1 MVSRTS
7 AIPWGS
13 SPLIGSSRT
22 RRSGSPTSASPIP
35 RPLLHSKGKM
45 FRFFSFRHLPVRP
58 SSKISSMYPFS
69 EYQTIHILFSGLYM
83 HSCCHTAPVLQSRH
97 PTRERILSSSFPL
110 HPNISIS
117 PAVGLASPLI
127 IFRSSLFPAPFR
139 PINP

>member
-35 RPLLHSKGKM
+35 RRCFIPREKC
-45 FRFFSFRHLPVRP
+45 FVFFFPTP
-58 SSKISSMYPFS
+58 SSPTVSKISSMYPFFRIPNNS
-69 EYQTIHILFSGLYM
+69 HFIFRFVYAFMLPYSPGASI
-83 HSCCHTAPVLQSRH
+83 RH

-127 IFRSSLFPAPFR
+127 IFRQVVFPAPFR